1 MRCPVSAVLVATL
14 VLSACGGPGG
24 ASTRPSLT
32 PSEKPEA
39 AEWVTGPLRGP
50 ARVDAGAEPGAPD
63 PVGLLEERDLFDAD
77 LIMLG
82 GLSREE
88 AGSSLVP
95 LGDVDRDGLAD
106 FAVGARELTRWAEA
120 QGGAYV
126 LRAPPAGSWRLPAA
140 DIVIEGVVPMGQ
152 LDATGAMDMDGDGLA
167 ELVLSGRYVSSGVGA
182 AYVIPGHL
190 LGPGVYEMGVD
201 EAVGTIWGAVDG
213 STDHEHLYCSSASG
227 DLDGDGRGD
236 LVLYTDEES
245 LFFYG
250 PVEGELSYSDADGA
264 LTNRAD
270 NEDPLFT
277 HAGDLNGDGV
287 GDLLAAVHDL
297 DHRGSV
303 AVLLGPITAN
313 VDVEDFDAL
322 LRGDDEFEEDSAIVE
337 AGRDFDGDGLD
348 DIVVG
353 DCLDDA
359 VAENSGAVYLFTSLP
374 TGVQALSTAEAT
386 ITGSEQFERAGWTNA
401 FAGDVNGDGEQD
413 LLVGSP
419 IWQDAR
425 GAVFL
430 VLGPL
435 SGGAMGTDEADL
447 MIRGPGDHVGVGE
460 YLSSAGDVDGDGLD
474 DFLIGTPDDD
484 TSGHQAGAAFL
495 FYGGSLF
502 EAEL

>member
-1 MRCPVSAVLVATL
+1 MRLSASSILASSL
-14 VLSACGGPGG
+14 LLSACVVPDTPPSGLGLAPAVEPASPRWVPAPHGGPGHLDADEDTG
-24 ASTRPSLT
+24 G
-32 PSEKPEA
+32 PEP
-39 AEWVTGPLRGP
+39 VT
-50 ARVDAGAEPGAPD
+50 
-63 PVGLLEERDLFDAD
+63 LLDDRDLFDAD
-77 LIMLG
+77 VIMLG
-82 GLSREE
+82 GRPYDE
-88 AGSSLVP
+88 AGSSLVA
-95 LGDVDRDGLAD
+95 LGDVDRDGLDD
-106 FAVGARELTRWAEA
+106 FAVGAREMSDWAESL
-120 QGGAYV
+120 GGGYV

-140 DIVIEGVVPMGQ
+140 DMVIEGVVPMGQ
-152 LDATGAMDMDGDGLA
+152 LDVAGAMDMDGDGLA
-167 ELVLSGRYVSSGVGA
+167 ELVLSGRYASSGVGA
-182 AYVIPGHL
+182 AYVMPGDQ
-190 LGPGVYEMGVD
+190 LGPGVYQLDVD
-201 EAVGTIWGAVDG
+201 EAVAPIWGAVDG

-245 LFFYG
+245 LFFLG
-250 PVEGELSYSDADGA
+250 PVVGDLSYSDADGA

-287 GDLLAAVHDL
+287 GDLLAVVHDL
-297 DHRGSV
+297 DNLGSV
-303 AVLLGPITAN
+303 AVLLGPITAST
-313 VDVEDFDAL
+313 DLGDYDAL
-322 LRGDDEFEEDSAIVE
+322 LQGDDEFEEDSAIVE

-359 VAENSGAVYLFTSLP
+359 VVENSGAVYLFTGLP
-374 TGVQALSTAEAT
+374 TGVQDLSTAEAT

-419 IWQDAR
+419 VWQDSQ

-435 SGGAMGTDEADL
+435 SGGTMGTDEADL
-447 MIRGPGDHVGVGE
+447 MIRGPGDYVGVGE